1 MLNEKAADCT
11 KRADK
16 PLKKQFNFSSR
27 QSSWKATRI
36 LSRRCTY
43 IRNTCNR
50 ALTISKGF
58 VRIVVVK
65 PPKLPATHCMSRQQR
80 TENELNIERGKNFA
94 LSIISHSI
102 GASSVLPEPLVT
114 PDATEMAARFMAYT
128 HAHFVLPNP

>member
-16 PLKKQFNFSSR
+16 PLKKQFSFSSR

-43 IRNTCNR
+43 SSNIRNTCNR
-50 ALTISKGF
+50 ALTISKGL

-65 PPKLPATHCMSRQQR
+65 PPKLPATHCMSSGKRQQR
-80 TENELNIERGKNFA
+80 TENELNIERGKNLA

-102 GASSVLPEPLVT
+102 VRMYGASSVLPEPLVT
-114 PDATEMAARFMAYT
+114 PDATDMAVR
-128 HAHFVLPNP
+128 NP